1 MRRSPLIR
9 SSLPLIAIVA
19 MVGLAACSAL
29 AHADRTGPRLTCSDD
44 PSESPNAWID
54 PTKGKSASDV
64 FPDPKAAALAKAVAK
79 GDTTQMLAL
88 LRGGANP
95 NATGM
100 GGSTLLEWALRRD
113 SRRGFDILLDAGA
126 KPTIFDNDDDNAVRL
141 AAIANDSAY
150 LALLLAHHLD
160 PNVATRSDSTPPL
173 SAALLPRCDK
183 QIRML
188 LAAKGI
194 DLERAD
200 IVGDTPLIVA
210 TTYND
215 FHHVLFLLEAGAN
228 PRAHDTHG
236 HTFQVFLNMTPV
248 GVRSKETK
256 ASIAEIDAWLT
267 AHHVALETPAQ

>member
-1 MRRSPLIR
+1 MRRSRIIR
-9 SSLPLIAIVA
+9 SASPLLAAIAVL
-19 MVGLAACSAL
+19 VLAACGAL
-29 AHADRTGPRLTCSDD
+29 ANADRTGPRLTCTDD
-44 PSESPNAWID
+44 PSVPPNDWND
-54 PTKGKSASDV
+54 PTKGKSASTV
-64 FPDPKAAALAKAVAK
+64 FPDPKAAALAKAVAQ
-79 GDTTQMLAL
+79 GDTAQMHKL
-88 LRGGANP
+88 LHDGADP
-95 NATGM
+95 NARGM
-100 GGSTLLEWALRRD
+100 GGITLLGWALRRE
-113 SRRGFDILLDAGA
+113 SRTGFDILLTAGA
-126 KPTIFDNDDDNAVRL
+126 NPKVFDDDDDNVVRL
-141 AAIANDSAY
+141 AAIANDSTY

-160 PNVATRSDSTPPL
+160 PNATARADSTPAI

-194 DLERAD
+194 DLDRAN

-210 TTYND
+210 TTYDD

-228 PRAHDTHG
+228 PLAHDTQG